1 MVPVCE
7 TDRMPAATQHPRV
20 SPGRGLRVPSVRGVP
35 VYISPF
41 APIFALLV
49 AQSAVYLAEDRL
61 PGLEQWRVYGLVAA
75 VALGFLAS
83 LVLHELGH
91 ALVAQRLGFDVH
103 SVTIFGFAGF
113 TEYRPEARNPG
124 SAFLVSVCGPLVN
137 LVLGAAGTAAYQ
149 VVGPDTVGGVALFE
163 LAFINVALGIFNLAP
178 GLPLDG
184 GHVLQAVLWRITG
197 NRLRATRVAAYV
209 GIVVAVLLGLWALSL
224 NSFGPSVITLMFAL
238 WLGFGAFA
246 TMRQSE
252 VRARLPGLSAGAL
265 ARPALPV
272 DGGLPLAEALR
283 RAQTAG
289 ATALVAVDSRG
300 TPVALMNGAAADAT
314 PVERR
319 PWVTLA
325 SVSRPITADLQ
336 VAAGMAGEE
345 LLRLLEDHPASEYL
359 VLGDDGQ
366 PSGVLAAVDLVAR
379 LDPQAARR
387 LAVRRGPRSSIRRS
401 PRLRPSPRPR
411 PRRALSAAEGR
422 SRWAIASS

>member
-1 MVPVCE
+1 ML
-7 TDRMPAATQHPRV
+7 
-20 SPGRGLRVPSVRGVP
+20 GVRGVP

-61 PGLEQWRVYGLVAA
+61 PGLEQFRVYGLVAA

-113 TEYRPEARNPG
+113 TEYRPEASNPG

-209 GIVVAVLLGLWALSL
+209 GFVVAVLLGLWALSL
-224 NSFGPSVITLMFAL
+224 DSFGPEPHHPDVRPLARL
-238 WLGFGAFA
+238 RRFA
-246 TMRQSE
+246 TLRRS
-252 VRARLPGLSAGAL
+252 RSARRPGLSAGAL

-272 DGGLPLAEALR
+272 DGKVPLAEALR
-283 RAQTAG
+283 RAQAAG
-289 ATALVAVDSRG
+289 ASALVVVDSRG
-300 TPVALMNGAAADAT
+300 APVALMNGAAADAT
-314 PVERR
+314 PAERR
-319 PWVTLA
+319 PWVTLT
-325 SVSRPITADLQ
+325 SVSRPLTDEPRVTARWRGPARP
-336 VAAGMAGEE
+336 VADRPAIEMSSSATTATPRGCSRRSISSPGSTRKPRADWPFADDRFRRSDDP
-345 LLRLLEDHPASEYL
+345 RLLGLEAPPA
-359 VLGDDGQ
+359 Q
-366 PSGVLAAVDLVAR
+366 
-379 LDPQAARR
+379 
-387 LAVRRGPRSSIRRS
+387 RRGPGARRRTGPPRSATGCS
-401 PRLRPSPRPR
+401 
-411 PRRALSAAEGR
+411 
-422 SRWAIASS
+422 